1 MTDDSK
7 NIKKYGRT
15 WADVF
20 ASTSY
25 FIGAFIFLVV
35 VGLIIYFIFDRIPQ
49 WFLLS
54 ILGSLIFIP
63 FLMDRAKEKADLV
76 IILDAPM
83 KMSEYRIGRKYNF
96 SLIGNPVILSSSSG
110 IKRML
115 LMDFNKNTNVAKA
128 LPFAELTPLDQM
140 RDMNT
145 NLNLAKMFEENLR
158 EQRISKQ
165 TVGIEVEKQSRE
177 IVEWTLKVLY
187 GSIIPTELEDIYE
200 AKDVENLI
208 VDTDIEPIEHNDE
221 SLSFNFEGTE

>member
-1 MTDDSK
+1 MSDDNPK
-7 NIKKYGRT
+7 IQRYGRT

-25 FIGAFIFLVV
+25 ILAATIFLIIT
-35 VGLIIYFIFDRIPQ
+35 GLIIYFIFDRIPQ

-63 FLMDRAKEKADLV
+63 FLMDRAKEKADFV
-76 IILDAPM
+76 VILDKPM
-83 KMSEYRIGRKYNF
+83 KMTEYRVGRKYNYN
-96 SLIGNPVILSSSSG
+96 LIGNPVLLTSNSG
-110 IKRML
+110 IKRTL
-115 LMDFNKNTNVAKA
+115 LMEFDKNTNIAKA

-158 EQRISKQ
+158 DQRISKQ

-177 IVEWTLKVLY
+177 IVDWALKVLY
-187 GSIIPTELEDIYE
+187 GSIIPTELEDIYDTKE
-200 AKDVENLI
+200 YKDFI
-208 VDTDIEPIEHNDE
+208 VDTEIDPFDE
-221 SLSFNFEGTE
+221 TMDSPGDATE

>member
-1 MTDDSK
+1 MTDNEPK
-7 NIKKYGRT
+7 VQRYGRT

-25 FIGAFIFLVV
+25 IFAATIFLIIT
-35 VGLIIYFIFDRIPQ
+35 GLIIYFIFDRIPQ

-63 FLMDRAKEKADLV
+63 FLMDRAKEKADFV
-76 IILDAPM
+76 VILDKPM
-83 KMSEYRIGRKYNF
+83 KMTEYRVGRKYNY
-96 SLIGNPVILSSSSG
+96 SLMGNPVILSSNSG
-110 IKRML
+110 IKRTL
-115 LMDFNKNTNVAKA
+115 LMDFDKNTNVAKA

-158 EQRISKQ
+158 DQRISKQ

-177 IVEWTLKVLY
+177 IVDWALKVLY
-187 GSIIPTELEDIYE
+187 GSIIPTELEDIYDT
-200 AKDVENLI
+200 KDYKDFI
-208 VDTDIEPIEHNDE
+208 VDTEIDPFDE
-221 SLSFNFEGTE
+221 TMNPPGDATE

>member
-1 MTDDSK
+1 MSDDNPK
-7 NIKKYGRT
+7 IQRYGRT

-25 FIGAFIFLVV
+25 ILAATIFLIIT
-35 VGLIIYFIFDRIPQ
+35 GLIIYFIFDRIPQ

-63 FLMDRAKEKADLV
+63 FLMDRAKEKADFV
-76 IILDAPM
+76 VILDKPM
-83 KMSEYRIGRKYNF
+83 KMTEYRVGRKYNYN
-96 SLIGNPVILSSSSG
+96 LIGNPVLLSSNSG
-110 IKRML
+110 VKRTL
-115 LMDFNKNTNVAKA
+115 LMEFDKNTNIAKA

-158 EQRISKQ
+158 DQRISKQ

-177 IVEWTLKVLY
+177 IVDWALKVLY
-187 GSIIPTELEDIYE
+187 GSIIPTELEDIYDTKE
-200 AKDVENLI
+200 YKDFI
-208 VDTDIEPIEHNDE
+208 VDTEIDPFDE
-221 SLSFNFEGTE
+221 TMDSPGDATE